1 MSAQWVFWT
10 KCLIHVLTLPFHF
23 PVLPWVTLPAAY
35 LGCGFSV
42 HHELV
47 DASIT
52 VFTFLFDA
60 VLLGLCSPSS
70 GFHNSPFSFSE
81 QIYYTQT
88 CKDLNLQVI
97 YVLYYILLND
107 SSFSSDLTVWLQS
120 RIAFPEIKYYNVEKH
135 IAKKAKNLHF
145 TWDLR
150 TDLKS

>member
-1 MSAQWVFWT
+1 MCWLCHFISLYSPELPYLLPTWDVFFQCT
-10 KCLIHVLTLPFHF
+10 M
-23 PVLPWVTLPAAY
+23 
-35 LGCGFSV
+35 
-42 HHELV
+42 V
-47 DASIT
+47 DASFT

-97 YVLYYILLND
+97 YVLYYIHLND
-107 SSFSSDLTVWLQS
+107 SSFSSDPTVWLQS
-120 RIAFPEIKYYNVEKH
+120 CIAFPEIKYYNIEKH
-135 IAKKAKNLHF
+135 IAKKAKKLHF